1 MKIMEDVV
9 GHNETTIYHQLN
21 AKQTYMLYFNPSRFN
36 PSHRHKGLIYA
47 VFFFFVLSRV
57 GRLILKK

>member
-47 VFFFFVLSRV
+47 VFFFFLC
-57 GRLILKK
+57 